1 MTSLGMNWLW
11 SRLLKVPYRRDPIA
25 AFVLTMGAVQV
36 AIGGVDAEAGLAA
49 LGLALLGTAA
59 AMYWLKYSSR
69 VIEAARSPRATYAS
83 RNSRPLAV
91 PALPDR
97 ASVRR
102 SRSASPPPDRGRS
115 PLPPLRLPDRPPTNP

>member
-1 MTSLGMNWLW
+1 MNWLW

-25 AFVLTMGAVQV
+25 SFVLTMGAVQV
-36 AIGGVDAEAGLAA
+36 VIGGTEAEAGLAA

-69 VIEAARSPRATYAS
+69 VIEAARSPRITYAS
-83 RNSRPLAV
+83 RSSAV

-97 ASVRR
+97 ASARR
-102 SRSASPPPDRGRS
+102 SRSAPPPPDRGRL